1 MKSFIFD
8 LITSP
13 LSLFENPIHNY
24 IAMAVIGAI
33 AFAIA
38 FRAVGELGL
47 RGEAGSITHWII
59 RLFLFVFIWL
69 LCCVAIKIITFI
81 INNWL
86 VIIISIVLL
95 LIVYLMKKYADS
107 HPDSILNKKL
117 F

>member
-47 RGEAGSITHWII
+47 RGEVGAIAHWII
-59 RLFLFVFIWL
+59 RLFVFVFIWL